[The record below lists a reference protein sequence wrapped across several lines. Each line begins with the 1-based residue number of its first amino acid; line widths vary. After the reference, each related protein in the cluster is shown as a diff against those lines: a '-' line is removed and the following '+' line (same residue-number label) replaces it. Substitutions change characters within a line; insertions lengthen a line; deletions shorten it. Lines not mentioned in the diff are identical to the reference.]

1 MSVKQN
7 TLKGEFSLK
16 GKGLHT
22 GKEVSVTF
30 KPAAENTGYVIIRT
44 DLEGQPEIPALAK
57 YLEFVD
63 RASCLQKEGVRVFTL
78 EHAMA
83 ALYGSGIDNC
93 IIELNGEEFPILDG
107 SSRYYVE
114 QIEKIGIQEQTAER
128 CVFTVKKKIEY
139 YCEETNTRITLLPDE
154 DYAVDTMVSYDSPYL
169 AMQYASYSAVHTNF
183 SKEIAPCRTFVFLRE
198 VEGLLANNLIKGGD
212 LSNAIVIVDRKMDQA
227 EIDRLAKLFGYEN
240 IQIKEGVL
248 NNLDLYFANEPAR
261 HKLLDVIGDLAL
273 CGRFIQGR
281 VIAERPGHKANASMA
296 KMIYKEIL
304 AEEKDDAYPADLN
317 IETDV
322 PLMDINKIRTLL
334 PHRPPFLLVDKI
346 FKVSDNM
353 VIGCKN
359 VTMNEPH
366 FVGHFPDEPVMPGVL
381 MVEAMSQCGGI
392 LVLNSVPDP
401 ENYSTYFMKID
412 GVKFRNKVIPG
423 DTLVF
428 KLVTTAPIKR
438 GIVQMKGFAFVGKKL
453 VCEGEFMAQVAK
465 TKNL

>member
-22 GKEVSVTF
+22 GKEVCATF
-30 KPAAENTGYVIIRT
+30 KPAEENTGYIIVRT
-44 DLEGQPEIPALAK
+44 DLEVKPEIPALAK
-57 YLEFVD
+57 YVEFAD
-63 RASCLQKEGVRVFTL
+63 RASCLQKDGTKVYTL

-83 ALYGSGIDNC
+83 ALYGCGIDNC
-93 IIELNGEEFPILDG
+93 RIELDGEEFPILDG

-114 QIEKIGIQEQTAER
+114 QIAKVGIEEQQAER
-128 CVFTVKKKIEY
+128 RFFTVRKKLEF
-139 YCEETNTRITLLPDE
+139 YCQDTDTRITVLPDE
-154 DYAVDTMVSYDSPYL
+154 DYSINTLVSYNSPYL
-169 AMQYASYSAVHTNF
+169 AMQYASFFSATTDF
-183 SKEIAPCRTFVFLRE
+183 AKEIAPCRTFVFLRE
-198 VEGLLANNLIKGGD
+198 VEALLANNLIKGGD
-212 LSNAIVIVDRKMDQA
+212 LNNAIVIVDRKMDQ
-227 EIDRLAKLFGYEN
+227 EEVDRLAKLFGYEN

-248 NNLDLYFANEPAR
+248 NNLELHFDNEPAR

-273 CGRFIQGR
+273 CGRFIKGR
-281 VIAERPGHKANASMA
+281 IIAERPGHKANAAMA
-296 KMIYKEIL
+296 KMLYKEIV
-304 AEEKDDAYPADLN
+304 ATEKDDAYPVGFDISA
-317 IETDV
+317 E
-322 PLMDINKIRTLL
+322 PLMDINKIRSLL

-346 FKVSDNM
+346 FKLTENM

-381 MVEAMSQCGGI
+381 IVEAMSQCGGI
-392 LVLNSVPDP
+392 LVLSGVPDP

-412 GVKFRNKVIPG
+412 GVKFRNKVVPG

-428 KLVTTAPIKR
+428 KLITTAPVKR
-438 GIVQMKGFAFVGKKL
+438 GVVQMKGFAFVGEKL